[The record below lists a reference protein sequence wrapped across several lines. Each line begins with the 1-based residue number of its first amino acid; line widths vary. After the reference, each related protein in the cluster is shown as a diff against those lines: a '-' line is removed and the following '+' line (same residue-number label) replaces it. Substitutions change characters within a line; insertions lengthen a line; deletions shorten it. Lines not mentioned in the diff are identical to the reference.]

1 MHKNQ
6 TCEGIC
12 DAKKHFILDICVN
25 KFPKPNNQQLFE
37 KLVTLV

>member
-1 MHKNQ
+1 
-6 TCEGIC
+6 
-12 DAKKHFILDICVN
+12 LDICVN